1 MINLLQYQRTAIFV
15 GLMTAPVAI
24 TNSFAQSDEMNLL
37 SPTGTGFSIGDDS
50 AIASA
55 TINTRAQLRY
65 TSDYVSD
72 PREADDFLSES
83 FDERK
88 INRARLKIEGHIYK
102 PWIRYFSQFELA
114 DGYFIDYGLAIEK
127 YPELNLKV
135 GQWKMEYSRER
146 SVSSGEQQLI
156 DRSIINR
163 MFTIDRHNAVSVYG
177 QLNRDTPADVNYW
190 VGIGAGT
197 GRGNSLSSP
206 GKPLYFARVQ
216 WNPLGGGVDFTTAD
230 LATHTTPALSIG
242 YAHAWNEG
250 QYSRFSSSG
259 GGQLG
264 LWKEVQ
270 EAIEATPLPHVLT
283 KINQYNVDMA
293 LMYKGFSAQ
302 AEFHEKTVS
311 AQGQDDLSLDGYYIQ
326 SGYLLNNVWQWWP
339 KPLEVVGRYA
349 TYTSQQA
356 EEDRKNEEH
365 SVGLNWYFAGHNNKL
380 SLDYTQFD
388 LHALNAEQFSD
399 SRFRVQWDF
408 TF

>member
-1 MINLLQYQRTAIFV
+1 LINLQQCQRAAVFIACI
-15 GLMTAPVAI
+15 TAPIAI
-24 TNSFAQSDEMNLL
+24 TTRFAQAAEAHSLN
-37 SPTGTGFSIGDDS
+37 PTGTGFSIGDDS
-50 AIASA
+50 SIASA
-55 TINTRAQLRY
+55 TINTRAQIRY
-65 TSDYVSD
+65 TSQYVDD
-72 PREADDFLSES
+72 PRETDDFLAES
-83 FDERK
+83 DSK
-88 INRARLKIEGHIYK
+88 LNINRARLKIEGHIYQ

-127 YPELNLKV
+127 YAQLNVKI

-163 MFTIDRHNAVSVYG
+163 MFTIDRHNAISVYG
-177 QLNRDTPADVNYW
+177 RLNPDTLADVNYW

-270 EAIEATPLPHVLT
+270 EAIDATPLPHSLT

-302 AEFHEKTVS
+302 AEYHEKEVS
-311 AQGQDDLSLDGYYIQ
+311 AQNQNDLSLDGYYIQ
-326 SGYLLNNVWQWWP
+326 AGYLLNSVWQWWP

-380 SLDYTQFD
+380 SVDFTRFD
-388 LHALNAEQFSD
+388 LHALNTEQFSD
-399 SRFRVQWDF
+399 NRFRVQWDF